1 MIIETERLI
10 LRKMD
15 NGDYSALC
23 KILQDED
30 VMYAYEH
37 AFSDDEVD
45 EWLKK
50 QLVRYETDGIGLW
63 AVVLKENGEVIG
75 QCGLTKQLWWGE
87 NVVELGYL
95 FRKDFWHK
103 GYATE
108 AAVACK
114 DYAFNRLGEKRVYSI
129 IRDLNLPSRRVALRN
144 GMKVCG
150 VQVKHY
156 YGIDMP
162 HLIYC
167 VSNEDTEKL
176 IGT

>member
-63 AVVLKENGEVIG
+63 AVVPKENGEVIG

-87 NVVELGYL
+87 NVVEVGYL

-167 VSNEDTEKL
+167 VSNEDAEK
-176 IGT
+176 

>member
-87 NVVELGYL
+87 NVVEVGYL

-129 IRDLNLPSRRVALRN
+129 IRDLNLPSLRVALRN
-144 GMKVCG
+144 GMKMCG

-167 VSNEDTEKL
+167 VSNEDTEK
-176 IGT
+176 

>member
-50 QLVRYETDGIGLW
+50 QFVRYETDGIGLW

-87 NVVELGYL
+87 NIVEVGYL

-114 DYAFNRLGEKRVYSI
+114 DYAFNRLGEKRVFSI

-150 VQVKHY
+150 VQVKRY

-167 VSNEDTEKL
+167 VSNEDTEK
-176 IGT
+176 

>member
-87 NVVELGYL
+87 NIVEVGYL

-150 VQVKHY
+150 VQMKHY

-167 VSNEDTEKL
+167 VSNEDTEK
-176 IGT
+176 

>member
-87 NVVELGYL
+87 NVVEVGYL

-167 VSNEDTEKL
+167 VSNEDTDK
-176 IGT
+176 

>member
-87 NVVELGYL
+87 NIVEVGYL

-167 VSNEDTEKL
+167 ISNEDTEK
-176 IGT
+176 

>member
-50 QLVRYETDGIGLW
+50 QLARYETDGIGLW

-87 NVVELGYL
+87 NVVEVGYL

-129 IRDLNLPSRRVALRN
+129 IRDLNLPSRRVALQN

-167 VSNEDTEKL
+167 VSNEDTEK
-176 IGT
+176 

>member
-1 MIIETERLI
+1 MIIKTERLI

-87 NVVELGYL
+87 NVVEVGYL

-167 VSNEDTEKL
+167 VSNEDTEK
-176 IGT
+176 

>member
-87 NVVELGYL
+87 NIVEVGYL

-156 YGIDMP
+156 YSIDMP

-167 VSNEDTEKL
+167 VSNEDTEK
-176 IGT
+176 

>member
-63 AVVLKENGEVIG
+63 AVVPKENGEVIG

-87 NVVELGYL
+87 NVVEVGYL

-129 IRDLNLPSRRVALRN
+129 IRDLNLPSRRVDLRN

-167 VSNEDTEKL
+167 VSNEDTEK
-176 IGT
+176 

>member
-87 NVVELGYL
+87 NVVEVGYL

-114 DYAFNRLGEKRVYSI
+114 DYAFNRLGE
-129 IRDLNLPSRRVALRN
+129 
-144 GMKVCG
+144 
-150 VQVKHY
+150 
-156 YGIDMP
+156 
-162 HLIYC
+162 
-167 VSNEDTEKL
+167 
-176 IGT
+176 

>member
-50 QLVRYETDGIGLW
+50 QLVCYETDGIGLW

-87 NVVELGYL
+87 NVVEVGYL

-108 AAVACK
+108 VAVACK
-114 DYAFNRLGEKRVYSI
+114 DYAFNRLGEKRVY
-129 IRDLNLPSRRVALRN
+129 
-144 GMKVCG
+144 
-150 VQVKHY
+150 
-156 YGIDMP
+156 
-162 HLIYC
+162 
-167 VSNEDTEKL
+167 
-176 IGT
+176 

>member
-50 QLVRYETDGIGLW
+50 QLVRYETDGMGLW
-63 AVVLKENGEVIG
+63 AVVLKENGEVTG

-87 NVVELGYL
+87 NVVEVGYL

-167 VSNEDTEKL
+167 VSNEDTEK
-176 IGT
+176 

>member
-50 QLVRYETDGIGLW
+50 QLVRYETDGIGRW

-87 NVVELGYL
+87 NIVEVGYL

-167 VSNEDTEKL
+167 VSNEDTEK
-176 IGT
+176 

>member
-50 QLVRYETDGIGLW
+50 QFVRYETDGIGLW

-87 NVVELGYL
+87 NIVEVGYL

-167 VSNEDTEKL
+167 VSNEDTEK
-176 IGT
+176 

>member
-45 EWLKK
+45 QWLKK
-50 QLVRYETDGIGLW
+50 QIVRYETDGIGLW

-87 NVVELGYL
+87 NVVEIGYL

-108 AAVACK
+108 AAIACK

-167 VSNEDTEKL
+167 VSDEDTEK
-176 IGT
+176 

>member
-45 EWLKK
+45 AWLKK

-75 QCGLTKQLWWGE
+75 QCGLAKQLWWGE
-87 NVVELGYL
+87 NVVEVGYL

-167 VSNEDTEKL
+167 VSNEDTEK
-176 IGT
+176 